1 MRKMIVVA
9 AVIRKEGKILLAER
23 RSDSSIPG
31 WEFPGG
37 KVESGESPEQALS
50 REISE
55 ELGVQCRII
64 RPLET
69 VSLPDKPDS
78 KLIAFEVELLDDQFH
93 LISHRQIFWVE
104 PEELTEYNLLP
115 ADRELVRKFIDKKL
129 FEPSTQI
136 VK

>member
-1 MRKMIVVA
+1 MIVVA

-69 VSLPDKPDS
+69 VSLPDKPNS
-78 KLIAFEVELLDDQFH
+78 KLIAFEVELLDDQFQ
-93 LISHRQIFWVE
+93 LFSHRQIFWVE
-104 PEELTEYNLLP
+104 PEELMEYNLLP

-129 FEPSTQI
+129 FEPSP
-136 VK
+136 KS

>member
-1 MRKMIVVA
+1 MVA

-69 VSLPDKPDS
+69 VSLPDKPNS
-78 KLIAFEVELLDDQFH
+78 KLIAFEVELLDDQFQ
-93 LISHRQIFWVE
+93 LFSHRQIFWVE
-104 PEELTEYNLLP
+104 PEELMEYNLLP

-129 FEPSTQI
+129 FEPSP
-136 VK
+136 KS